1 MGSLQVRRAGV
12 SLMDCPRY
20 CAGVEQVSSV
30 RVRLPFSHLGRGEKE
45 DGELKKGTNHHGHR
59 WHHEWRGLGRELLST
74 WAAFGTLLLPGIARG
89 GDIRGDPRE
98 WRGGKGHVV
107 PYLRRCASWQLQC
120 QAFRESVSVSILSK
134 GKLRGSWVSRLFS
147 R

>member
-1 MGSLQVRRAGV
+1 M
-12 SLMDCPRY
+12 
-20 CAGVEQVSSV
+20 
-30 RVRLPFSHLGRGEKE
+30 
-45 DGELKKGTNHHGHR
+45 
-59 WHHEWRGLGRELLST
+59 
-74 WAAFGTLLLPGIARG
+74 
-89 GDIRGDPRE
+89 
-98 WRGGKGHVV
+98 V

>member
-1 MGSLQVRRAGV
+1 MDLLVGSLQVRRAGV

-89 GDIRGDPRE
+89 GTSEETPGNGGEGRGTWCRTCADVLA
-98 WRGGKGHVV
+98 GSCSA
-107 PYLRRCASWQLQC
+107 RRFGRASASPFC
-120 QAFRESVSVSILSK
+120 R
-134 GKLRGSWVSRLFS
+134 RGSCGAAG
-147 R
+147 